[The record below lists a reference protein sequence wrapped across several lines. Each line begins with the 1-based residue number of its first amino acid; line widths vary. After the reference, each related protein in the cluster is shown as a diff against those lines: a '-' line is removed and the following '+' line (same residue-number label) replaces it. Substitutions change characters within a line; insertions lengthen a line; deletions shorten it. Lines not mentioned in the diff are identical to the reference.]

1 MTDFVRK
8 PFGLG
13 AKNNVLRV
21 LRKIEGF
28 MLKILYP
35 NITGI
40 GYGVRVLTRS
50 DNPVPTGCF
59 KRSSDTSVGIGGS
72 TARDSHLAFNAR
84 SSSELYSLDTVQPS
98 SLRVTNIVRI

>member
-1 MTDFVRK
+1 MFSTEIFIDN
-8 PFGLG
+8 LS
-13 AKNNVLRV
+13 
-21 LRKIEGF
+21 
-28 MLKILYP
+28 P

-59 KRSSDTSVGIGGS
+59 ERSSDTSVGIGGS
-72 TARDSHLAFNAR
+72 TARDSHLVFNAR

-98 SLRVTNIVRI
+98 SAYSLMIIKE